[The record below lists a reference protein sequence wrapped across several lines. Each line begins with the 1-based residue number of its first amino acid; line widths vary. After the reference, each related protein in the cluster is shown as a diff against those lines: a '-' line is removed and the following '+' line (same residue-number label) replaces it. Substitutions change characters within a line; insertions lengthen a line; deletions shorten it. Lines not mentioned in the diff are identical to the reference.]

1 MLMIEAQGLARR
13 FDTKQGPVDAV
24 RGLDFQIEKGEVVG
38 FLGPNGAGKTTTMR
52 MLTTLLPPTS
62 GHATVAGRDLLRD
75 PQGVRLEI
83 GLVAQ
88 TGGTRPTATVMDELL
103 LQAMLYRMP
112 KAMAKTRAEE
122 LTATLDLTGLENRTT
137 ITLSGGQRRRLDVA
151 LGLVHRPQVIFLD
164 EPTAALDP
172 ASRIS
177 LWQLVRQ
184 LRDEYGTTVFL
195 STHHL
200 EEADTLCDRIL
211 ILDKGKILAEDSPTH
226 LKQVLGNDVIVI
238 EIDGDVEAAY
248 VVLAAQPDG
257 RSIAVD
263 GSTVRISCENGD
275 KLLMQFLLTLHN
287 ENIKVRST
295 QIERPTLDDVFMS
308 ITGRA
313 EEEESVAS
321 HGAGF

>member
-24 RGLDFQIEKGEVVG
+24 HGLDFQVKQGEVVG

-62 GHATVAGRDLLRD
+62 GNATVAGRDLLRD

-88 TGGTRPTATVMDELL
+88 TGGTRPTATVMDELM
-103 LQAMLYRMP
+103 LQALLYRMP
-112 KAMAKTRAEE
+112 KAKARTRAEE
-122 LTATLDLTGLENRTT
+122 LIAALDLSGLEERTT

-184 LRDEYGTTVFL
+184 LRDDYGTTVFL

-211 ILDKGKILAEDSPTH
+211 ILDKGKILAEDSPAH
-226 LKQVLGNDVIVI
+226 LKQILGNDVI

-248 VVLAAQPDG
+248 AALAARPGG
-257 RSIAVD
+257 RNIAVD
-263 GSTVRISCENGD
+263 GATVRISCENGD
-275 KLLMQFLLTLHN
+275 QLLMEYLLALHD

-313 EEEESVAS
+313 AEEAPAIP
-321 HGAGF
+321 HAAGF